1 MDILIACWFI
11 IPGLLAGWLVNYLSD
26 VLPTLDTLSRPVC
39 RHCGG
44 TFRWR
49 DYFLMRT
56 CQNCK
61 HARSWR
67 TGIVLITAIVIS
79 VALWINYPPKLGYWI
94 SLLLLTY
101 FGVVVVI
108 DLEHRLILHVVTLT
122 GAALGLLVGILNN
135 GLFSTLIGGTVGLGI
150 MLLFYFFG
158 MMFAR
163 YRARK
168 LGVDDGEEA
177 LGFGDVTLSGVI
189 GLMLGWP
196 HIAKALLIAVLAG
209 GLVSILLILVL
220 SAMRRFQS
228 MNVFTA
234 YGPYLVLGA
243 VLLIF
248 FPQVAGFLAGM

>member
-1 MDILIACWFI
+1 MDVLISI
-11 IPGLLAGWLVNYLSD
+11 IPGLVAGWLVNYLSD
-26 VLPTLDTLSRPVC
+26 VLPTLYKLSRPVC
-39 RHCGG
+39 SHCGD
-44 TFRWR
+44 TFRWQ
-49 DYFLMRT
+49 DYFLMRA
-56 CQNCK
+56 CQSCK

-67 TGIVLITAIVIS
+67 SGIVLITAIAIS
-79 VALWINYPPKLGYWI
+79 VALWINYPPKLGYWV
-94 SLLLLTY
+94 SLLLMTY

-108 DLEHRLILHVVTLT
+108 DLEHRLILHMVTLT
-122 GAALGLLVGILNN
+122 GAALGLIVGILNN
-135 GLFSTLIGGTVGLGI
+135 GLYSTLFGGVVGLVI

-158 MMFAR
+158 MIFAR

-196 HIAKALLIAVLAG
+196 QITKALLIAILAG
-209 GLVSILLILVL
+209 GLVSIFIILILF
-220 SAMRRFQS
+220 AMRRFQS

-248 FPQVAGFLAGM
+248 FPQVAEILVGK

>member
-1 MDILIACWFI
+1 MNVMIAL
-11 IPGLLAGWLVNYLSD
+11 IPGFLAGWLVNYLSD
-26 VLPTLDTLSRPVC
+26 VLPTLRRLSRPVC
-39 RHCGG
+39 SHCGT
-44 TFRWR
+44 TFGWQ
-49 DYFLMRT
+49 DYFFLRA

-61 HARSWR
+61 QTRSWR
-67 TGIVLITAIVIS
+67 TGVVLLAAIAIS
-79 VALWINYPPKLGYWI
+79 AAVWMNYPPKLGYWL

-101 FGVVVVI
+101 FGVVLVI
-108 DLEHRLILHVVTLT
+108 DLEHRLILHVVSFV
-122 GAALGLLVGILNN
+122 GAVIGLITGILNN
-135 GLFSTLIGGTVGLGI
+135 GLLSTFVGGLVGLVI
-150 MLLFYFFG
+150 MLLFYLFG
-158 MMFAR
+158 TLFAR

-177 LGFGDVTLSGVI
+177 LGFGDVLLSAVI

-196 HIAKALLIAVLAG
+196 QIYHALLIAILAG
-209 GLVSILLILVL
+209 GLISFLLILVL

-248 FPQVAGFLAGM
+248 FPQAFAFFTGK